1 MSGFTLCY
9 HIVVYV
15 PVNAA
20 EEFTAV
26 VSPHIPSFIG
36 AYDHVCWRSAPGTG
50 QFRPLEGAE
59 PAEGEI
65 GKIEQVPEIRFECLI
80 PLDPDAL
87 SHFIEE
93 VLTPAHPYEAPVI
106 MVTETRLAGAFGV

>member
-1 MSGFTLCY
+1 MSKFTSCY

-20 EEFTAV
+20 DEFIAA

-36 AYDHVCWRSAPGTG
+36 AYDHVCWRSADGMG
-50 QFRPLEGAE
+50 QFRPLEGAD
-59 PAEGEI
+59 PAEGEMGEI
-65 GKIEQVPEIRFECLI
+65 AQVPEIRFECLL
-80 PLDPDAL
+80 PFDADGL
-87 SHFIEE
+87 AHFIEE

-106 MVTETRLAGAFGV
+106 MVTETRLAGDFTA